1 MREPNTRKSRVKK
14 EQENLTPFVDVNGLD
29 CEYKPM
35 NLAAKEQVGLKT
47 DENGQKNIY
56 HVSTFIFFLSDGNEN
71 RNVKNGN
78 EQTYMVSQK
87 RTKLVGIIPEKI
99 GNR

>member
-1 MREPNTRKSRVKK
+1 LAGTVNNNVMREPNTRKSRVKK

-56 HVSTFIFFLSDGNEN
+56 HVSTFIFFC
-71 RNVKNGN
+71 
-78 EQTYMVSQK
+78 QTE
-87 RTKLVGIIPEKI
+87 TKI
-99 GNR
+99 GMSKMK